1 MFIFLLEV
9 VIRICVQLEKVK
21 ALMKRNSAGSAGV
34 TETANSLS
42 SSKFANKLAKKRR
55 NNPKVKIRQ
64 FIDSGPISALINI
77 CILWAL
83 FSEDIRVMA
92 MPKTADYP
100 VWSIHV
106 VVMFIFLLEVVIRIC
121 VQRGYFNCGFGFYF
135 WLDFIASVTMFFDWL
150 PMTESNEISSSGQQ
164 ALRAAKSARVGTRIA
179 RIVRVVRIIRMIRL
193 LLSSQKKKQKGDE
206 DEQPEDEGTPSELSK
221 ALQGAITK
229 RTIAFILLLL
239 GGQVILEFFD
249 YANISGTF
257 PAEPPFDRRVEMG
270 MAQLFGVVN
279 ASNFSVYSDD
289 WIQAS
294 GSFINLI
301 EAPLRTTSLWSHVFL
316 SVFKIELKEVG
327 AVRANYT
334 FWPVPLKGPGEY
346 YKGHS
351 PAGFSS
357 SYPADDLMSSWVP
370 TWPSPDSHWDNCD
383 YTDLNSLSAY
393 AGVDQKNCP
402 DAHGIRRSM
411 RSLRIVGPKELLVEP
426 LFKDGVER
434 IVLWYSRKEG
444 EDVQAGFSVILI
456 MSIAILLV
464 VMGFLLSR
472 DIDAL
477 VVRPIETMVDSVT
490 KLAANPAYQLEKIEV
505 VRYETDALKL
515 SLSKIATMLQVG
527 FGEAGNDLVAENLKR
542 GDTVDPMVPG
552 RKLLGA
558 YGFCIIDE
566 YEEVLECLGEEIL
579 PFTNTAADIVHAA
592 VTENGGQ
599 PNRNLGEAFL
609 CVWKPQYPAGKV
621 HQLGETGDPEV
632 KAAETKMCDGALT
645 AFRRCV
651 RGIAQSY
658 KLQAYNKHE
667 EIMKFFD
674 GHYSTRIG
682 YGLHYG
688 WAIEGA
694 VGTNI
699 KIDCSYLSP
708 NVNLAARLES
718 ATKMYGVNILMSES
732 FFSKLSPAMQK
743 GLRRVDVVCLKGS
756 SIPMAI
762 YTCDRSNGLYV
773 APEAIK
779 RHGEENVIG
788 EFQRVFEEG
797 MDAFVAGDWTT
808 SKGHFESAL
817 AICPRDKPSNRI
829 IMHMDTPENHPDYGL
844 ATTPF
849 VAPDGWPGY
858 HILLSK

>member
-1 MFIFLLEV
+1 
-9 VIRICVQLEKVK
+9 
-21 ALMKRNSAGSAGV
+21 
-34 TETANSLS
+34 
-42 SSKFANKLAKKRR
+42 
-55 NNPKVKIRQ
+55 
-64 FIDSGPISALINI
+64 
-77 CILWAL
+77 
-83 FSEDIRVMA
+83 
-92 MPKTADYP
+92 
-100 VWSIHV
+100 
-106 VVMFIFLLEVVIRIC
+106 
-121 VQRGYFNCGFGFYF
+121 
-135 WLDFIASVTMFFDWL
+135 
-150 PMTESNEISSSGQQ
+150 
-164 ALRAAKSARVGTRIA
+164 
-179 RIVRVVRIIRMIRL
+179 
-193 LLSSQKKKQKGDE
+193 
-206 DEQPEDEGTPSELSK
+206 
-221 ALQGAITK
+221 
-229 RTIAFILLLL
+229 
-239 GGQVILEFFD
+239 
-249 YANISGTF
+249 
-257 PAEPPFDRRVEMG
+257 
-270 MAQLFGVVN
+270 
-279 ASNFSVYSDD
+279 
-289 WIQAS
+289 
-294 GSFINLI
+294 
-301 EAPLRTTSLWSHVFL
+301 
-316 SVFKIELKEVG
+316 
-327 AVRANYT
+327 
-334 FWPVPLKGPGEY
+334 
-346 YKGHS
+346 
-351 PAGFSS
+351 
-357 SYPADDLMSSWVP
+357 
-370 TWPSPDSHWDNCD
+370 
-383 YTDLNSLSAY
+383 
-393 AGVDQKNCP
+393 
-402 DAHGIRRSM
+402 
-411 RSLRIVGPKELLVEP
+411 
-426 LFKDGVER
+426 
-434 IVLWYSRKEG
+434 
-444 EDVQAGFSVILI
+444 
-456 MSIAILLV
+456 
-464 VMGFLLSR
+464 MGFLLSR

-477 VVRPIETMVDSVT
+477 VVKPIESMVDSVT
-490 KLAANPAYQLEKIEV
+490 KLAANPAHQLEKITK

-515 SLSKIATMLQVG
+515 SLAKIATMLQVG
-527 FGEAGNDLVAENLKR
+527 FGEAGNDLVAENLKK

-797 MDAFVAGDWTT
+797 MDAFVAGDWST
-808 SKGHFESAL
+808 SKGHF
-817 AICPRDKPSNRI
+817 
-829 IMHMDTPENHPDYGL
+829 
-844 ATTPF
+844 
-849 VAPDGWPGY
+849 
-858 HILLSK
+858 